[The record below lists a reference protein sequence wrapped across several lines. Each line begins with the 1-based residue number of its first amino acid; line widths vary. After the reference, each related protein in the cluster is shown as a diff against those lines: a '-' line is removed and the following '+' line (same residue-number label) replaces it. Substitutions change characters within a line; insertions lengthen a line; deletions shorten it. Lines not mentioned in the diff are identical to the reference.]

1 MHLSVWWMPVKTK
14 NTTRFETCKNT
25 WRFKGLRFMKPN
37 SPPVRWGCLDFVY
50 QFLLGSPPL
59 LSLCSRCRSSWQD
72 SRILVRQPSASQ
84 IACGCWTCG
93 QKMSEC
99 ISKNS
104 PECQKIC
111 HCQNVCQKMQAGV
124 SENMSQNIL
133 DTCRKTCQKTCQ
145 NRQNYMLEYNKFQK
159 ISQRDCHDCHST
171 GMPGTPQ

>member
-1 MHLSVWWMPVKTK
+1 
-14 NTTRFETCKNT
+14 
-25 WRFKGLRFMKPN
+25 MKPN

-50 QFLLGSPPL
+50 QFLLGSPL
-59 LSLCSRCRSSWQD
+59 LSLCSRCRSWQD
-72 SRILVRQPSASQ
+72 SRTSVSSRTLTDSPLCVTK
-84 IACGCWTCG
+84 IACGWTCG
-93 QKMSEC
+93 QKMSDLYRR
-99 ISKNS
+99 IRRNVRRYVTAG
-104 PECQKIC
+104 
-111 HCQNVCQKMQAGV
+111 NVCQKMQAGV